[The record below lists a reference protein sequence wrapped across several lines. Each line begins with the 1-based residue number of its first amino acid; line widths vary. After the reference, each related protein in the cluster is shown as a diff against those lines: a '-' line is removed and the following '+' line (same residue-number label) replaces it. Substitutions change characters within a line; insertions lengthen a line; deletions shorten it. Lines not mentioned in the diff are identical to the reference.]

1 MNERIN
7 KKKVMYHFLNHVTEI
22 VLILV
27 VIALWIATDSFMK
40 LNNWMNLLRSG
51 SIKGLI
57 ALGVTMVLICGKIDL
72 STGSQVGLSGMFVAV
87 FCKNM
92 VAAGYNQTLACLI
105 GMAVGIAFAVVIG
118 LLHAF
123 LQNTYDLPPFV
134 VTLGTQYLMFGL
146 AAIICNNYPIPNAF
160 PNWYVQVGMG
170 RLFGVVPY
178 PVIIFFVAAVLCYFI
193 MEHTTTGRC
202 VYAVGGNQE
211 AARLTGINVF
221 KSKAFVFIAV
231 QILAA
236 IAGFINSA
244 QVNQADW
251 SYGKE
256 WPTDCLS
263 MAIIGG
269 TSMAGGSGTI
279 YGTVVG
285 VVLISV
291 LINGMTILNW
301 NIYLQ
306 YIVRGA
312 ILIGSLVL
320 MAYRDKYRD

>member
-27 VIALWIATDSFMK
+27 VIALWISTDSFMK

-51 SIKGLI
+51 AIKGLI

-146 AAIICNNYPIPNAF
+146 AAIWYAF
-160 PNWYVQVGMG
+160 PTAE
-170 RLFGVVPY
+170 
-178 PVIIFFVAAVLCYFI
+178 IAAFFISY
-193 MEHTTTGRC
+193 
-202 VYAVGGNQE
+202 
-211 AARLTGINVF
+211 
-221 KSKAFVFIAV
+221 
-231 QILAA
+231 ILLWREYRTELR
-236 IAGFINSA
+236 FLETE
-244 QVNQADW
+244 
-251 SYGKE
+251 KE
-256 WPTDCLS
+256 KK
-263 MAIIGG
+263 
-269 TSMAGGSGTI
+269 
-279 YGTVVG
+279 V
-285 VVLISV
+285 
-291 LINGMTILNW
+291 
-301 NIYLQ
+301 
-306 YIVRGA
+306 
-312 ILIGSLVL
+312 
-320 MAYRDKYRD
+320 

>member
-51 SIKGLI
+51 AIKGLI

-134 VTLGTQYLMFGL
+134 VTMGTQYLMFGL
-146 AAIICNNYPIPNAF
+146 AAII
-160 PNWYVQVGMG
+160 
-170 RLFGVVPY
+170 
-178 PVIIFFVAAVLCYFI
+178 
-193 MEHTTTGRC
+193 
-202 VYAVGGNQE
+202 
-211 AARLTGINVF
+211 
-221 KSKAFVFIAV
+221 
-231 QILAA
+231 
-236 IAGFINSA
+236 
-244 QVNQADW
+244 
-251 SYGKE
+251 
-256 WPTDCLS
+256 
-263 MAIIGG
+263 
-269 TSMAGGSGTI
+269 
-279 YGTVVG
+279 
-285 VVLISV
+285 
-291 LINGMTILNW
+291 
-301 NIYLQ
+301 
-306 YIVRGA
+306 
-312 ILIGSLVL
+312 
-320 MAYRDKYRD
+320 

>member
-7 KKKVMYHFLNHVTEI
+7 KKKVMYHFLKHVTEI

-27 VIALWIATDSFMK
+27 VIALWISTDSFMK

-51 SIKGLI
+51 AIKGLI

-87 FCKNM
+87 
-92 VAAGYNQTLACLI
+92 

-146 AAIICNNYPIPNAF
+146 AAIICNNYPIPNAY

-193 MEHTTTGRC
+193 MEHTTTGRS